1 MLAGNPASTMS
12 PRCRLLP
19 RVLSILVAFGAA
31 FVLSGCGGDNARP
44 KELKTV
50 GEYFPMKLGDR
61 TVRLQVAVT
70 PLEMQKGLMDRTTL
84 GVDDGMIFVYPRPQ
98 ELSFWM
104 RNTLIPLDIGY
115 FDPKGVL
122 QEVWQMYP
130 RDERETKSRGHELQ
144 FAVEMNQNWYRDH
157 GVKPGAQLDLAAL
170 KQALVARGLE
180 PRRLGIE

>member
-1 MLAGNPASTMS
+1 
-12 PRCRLLP
+12 
-19 RVLSILVAFGAA
+19 
-31 FVLSGCGGDNARP
+31 
-44 KELKTV
+44 
-50 GEYFPMKLGDR
+50 
-61 TVRLQVAVT
+61 
-70 PLEMQKGLMDRTTL
+70 
-84 GVDDGMIFVYPRPQ
+84 
-98 ELSFWM
+98 M

-170 KQALVARGLE
+170 KQALVDRGLE
-180 PRRLGIE
+180 PRRFGIE